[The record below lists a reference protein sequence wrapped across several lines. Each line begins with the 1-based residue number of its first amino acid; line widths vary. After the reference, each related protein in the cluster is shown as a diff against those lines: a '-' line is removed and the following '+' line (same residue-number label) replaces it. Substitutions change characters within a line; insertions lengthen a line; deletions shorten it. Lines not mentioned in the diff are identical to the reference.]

1 MRCKLRTPETQRHIR
16 QCKWLPGD
24 KMLCRCCLCCW
35 KPHVKKRRMMKRRDP
50 GWRRGGEVVVR
61 VLPEIPEGDF
71 DPVYQSLQK
80 YLYRK
85 DVAGQS
91 SLRERTPA
99 CIAIRAKLDGAA
111 PLVAASTAAEHPG
124 QLLHETLLLRLLPPL
139 LLSIRTLCS
148 RCAVLRLV
156 EVGLAVLELS
166 LVRSCVGRCQIALA
180 LPLDLRPAGCLLP
193 WASSGLGSC
202 RSRLWERLV

>member
-1 MRCKLRTPETQRHIR
+1 
-16 QCKWLPGD
+16 
-24 KMLCRCCLCCW
+24 MLCRCCLCCW
-35 KPHVKKRRMMKRRDP
+35 KPHVKKRMMKRRDP

-91 SLRERTPA
+91 SLHERAPA
-99 CIAIRAKLDGAA
+99 CNAIRRKLDGAA
-111 PLVAASTAAEHPG
+111 PLVAASTTAKDPG
-124 QLLHETLLLRLLPPL
+124 ELLHEALLLRLLPPL
-139 LLSIRTLCS
+139 LLSIRTLRS
-148 RCAVLRLV
+148 RCAVLSLV

-180 LPLDLRPAGCLLP
+180 LPLDLRPACRLLS

-202 RSRLWERLV
+202 RPRLWERLV